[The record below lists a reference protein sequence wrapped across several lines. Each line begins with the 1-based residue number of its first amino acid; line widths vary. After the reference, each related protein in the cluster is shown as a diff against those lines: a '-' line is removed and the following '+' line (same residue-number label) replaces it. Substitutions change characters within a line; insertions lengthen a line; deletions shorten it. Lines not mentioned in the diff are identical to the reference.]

1 MSSESRKKIELLEKG
16 ANIIHQKGFNN
27 TGINEILEAARV
39 PKGSFY
45 FYFKSKEDFGLQLID
60 FFMSGNFMAAADHHI
75 SVPGIP
81 YLVKFRNFFDGF
93 LEYFEKNDYVGGC
106 PVGNFALEMS
116 DLNENFRVKIKQ
128 ALADMTNKVI
138 LFLEKAKENGE
149 LPPGFDTEANA
160 EFILNSW
167 EGVLM
172 RLKVEKSSKPMHQFY
187 QIVFE
192 NLLGHRPG
200 KNTN

>member
-16 ANIIHQKGFNN
+16 ARIIHHKGFNN

-75 SVPGIP
+75 AAPGIP
-81 YLVKFRNFFDGF
+81 YLAKLRDFFNGF
-93 LEYFEKNDYVGGC
+93 LEHFEKNDYVGGC
-106 PVGNFALEMS
+106 PVGNFSLEMA
-116 DLNENFRVKIKQ
+116 DLNENFRLRLKK
-128 ALADMTNKVI
+128 ALAAMTKKVA
-138 LFLEKAKENGE
+138 LFMEKAKENGE
-149 LPPGFDTEANA
+149 LPTGFDTEANA

-167 EGVLM
+167 EGALM
-172 RLKVEKSSKPMHQFY
+172 RLKVEKSSAAMHLFY
-187 QIVFE
+187 KIVFE
-192 NLLGHRPG
+192 NLLGQETG
-200 KNTN
+200 KNRT